1 MSWFYRFFGKSDN
14 EQIVTLDA
22 PYIQLTGVATH
33 TGAQTIVGAVD
44 ITGNETVTGN
54 FGATGTARI
63 VSYLYLGSGTRALV
77 TGTAG
82 IDPINTGI
90 SGSFD
95 KGSIFMGGTANLYYK
110 TDYASTSWASVDAV
124 D

>member
-1 MSWFYRFFGKSDN
+1 MSWFYSKFKKSDDDSK
-14 EQIVTLDA
+14 VSLTST
-22 PYIQLTGVATH
+22 YIELTGVATN
-33 TGAQTIVGAVD
+33 TGNFTV
-44 ITGNETVTGN
+44 TGNETVTG
-54 FGATGTARI
+54 TARV
-63 VSYLYLGSGTRALV
+63 VSYLYLGTGTKALV

-90 SGSFD
+90 TGSFD

-110 TDYASTSWASVDAV
+110 TDYASTSWASIDAY